1 MQNVIM
7 IKTPEQKWKE
17 SIINYKKKCQKVL
30 NVSNS
35 IRYAGVI
42 NEYGRTLTG
51 IIRHGEKPLLKSD
64 QAKSEF
70 FIISTLETLRKKSSS
85 PLGKLDYLLLKHQKV
100 SILVFQ
106 KNNITFYV
114 SIESNEKNLSYII
127 TKIKKII

>member
-7 IKTPEQKWKE
+7 VITPEQKWKE

-51 IIRHGEKPLLKSD
+51 IIRQGEKPLLKSD

-70 FIISTLETLRKKSSS
+70 FIISTLETLRKKSSY

-114 SIESNEKNLSYII
+114 SLDSNEKNLSNIV

>member
-7 IKTPEQKWKE
+7 VKTPEQKWKE

-51 IIRHGEKPLLKSD
+51 IIRQGEKPLLKSD

-114 SIESNEKNLSYII
+114 SLDSNEKNLSNIV

>member
-1 MQNVIM
+1 M

-17 SIINYKKKCQKVL
+17 SIINYRKKCQKVL
-30 NVSNS
+30 NISNS

-51 IIRHGEKPLLKSD
+51 IIRPGEKPLLKSD

-70 FIISTLETLRKKSSS
+70 FIISTLNTLRKKLSS

-100 SILVFQ
+100 YVLAFQ
-106 KNNITFYV
+106 KYNITFYV
-114 SIESNEKNLSYII
+114 SIESNEKNLSNIVS
-127 TKIKKII
+127 KIKKII

>member
-1 MQNVIM
+1 MV
-7 IKTPEQKWKE
+7 KTPEQKWKE

-51 IIRHGEKPLLKSD
+51 IIRPGEKPLLKSD

-100 SILVFQ
+100 SVLVFQ
-106 KNNITFYV
+106 KNTITFYV
-114 SIESNEKNLSYII
+114 SLESNEKNLSNIV

>member
-1 MQNVIM
+1 MA
-7 IKTPEQKWKE
+7 KTPEQKWKE
-17 SIINYKKKCQKVL
+17 SIINYRKKCQKVL

-35 IRYAGVI
+35 VRYAGVI

-51 IIRHGEKPLLKSD
+51 IIRPGKKPLLKSD

-70 FIISTLETLRKKSSS
+70 FIISTLESLRKKSSS

-100 SILVFQ
+100 SVLAFQ

-114 SIESNEKNLSYII
+114 SIESNEKNLSNII
-127 TKIKKII
+127 SKIKKII

>member
-1 MQNVIM
+1 MV
-7 IKTPEQKWKE
+7 KTPEQKWKE

-100 SILVFQ
+100 SVLVFQ

-114 SIESNEKNLSYII
+114 SIDSNEKNLSDII
-127 TKIKKII
+127 TIIKKII

>member
-7 IKTPEQKWKE
+7 VKTPEQKWKE

-51 IIRHGEKPLLKSD
+51 IIRQGEKPLLKSD

-70 FIISTLETLRKKSSS
+70 FIISTLETLRKKSSY

-114 SIESNEKNLSYII
+114 SLDSNEKNLSNIVI
-127 TKIKKII
+127 KIKKII

>member
-7 IKTPEQKWKE
+7 VKTPEQKWKE

-51 IIRHGEKPLLKSD
+51 IIRQGEKPLLKSD

-70 FIISTLETLRKKSSS
+70 FIISTLETLRRKSSY

-114 SIESNEKNLSYII
+114 SLDSNEKNLSNIV

>member
-51 IIRHGEKPLLKSD
+51 IIRPGEKPLLKSD

-100 SILVFQ
+100 SVLVFQ

-114 SIESNEKNLSYII
+114 SIESNEKNLSNIV

>member
-1 MQNVIM
+1 MV
-7 IKTPEQKWKE
+7 KTPEQKWKE

-51 IIRHGEKPLLKSD
+51 IIRPGEKPLLKSD

-100 SILVFQ
+100 SVLVFQ
-106 KNNITFYV
+106 KNNITLYV
-114 SIESNEKNLSYII
+114 SIESNKKNLSNIV
-127 TKIKKII
+127 TQIKKII

>member
-1 MQNVIM
+1 MV
-7 IKTPEQKWKE
+7 KTSEQKWKE

-30 NVSNS
+30 NISNNV
-35 IRYAGVI
+35 RYAGVI

-51 IIRHGEKPLLKSD
+51 IIRPGEKPLLKSD

-114 SIESNEKNLSYII
+114 SLDSNEKNLSNIV

>member
-1 MQNVIM
+1 MV
-7 IKTPEQKWKE
+7 KTPEQKWKE

-51 IIRHGEKPLLKSD
+51 IIRPGEKPLLKSD

-100 SILVFQ
+100 SVLVFQ

-114 SIESNEKNLSYII
+114 SIESNEKNLSDII
-127 TKIKKII
+127 TIIKKII

>member
-7 IKTPEQKWKE
+7 VKTPEQKWKE

-51 IIRHGEKPLLKSD
+51 IIRPGEKPLLKSD

-100 SILVFQ
+100 SVLVFQ

-114 SIESNEKNLSYII
+114 TIESNEKNLSNIVA
-127 TKIKKII
+127 KIKKII

>member
-1 MQNVIM
+1 MV
-7 IKTPEQKWKE
+7 KTPEQKWKE

-30 NVSNS
+30 NISNNV
-35 IRYAGVI
+35 RYAGVI

-51 IIRHGEKPLLKSD
+51 IIRPGEKPLLKSD

-114 SIESNEKNLSYII
+114 SLESNEKNLRNII

>member
-1 MQNVIM
+1 MV
-7 IKTPEQKWKE
+7 KTPEQKWKE
-17 SIINYKKKCQKVL
+17 SINNYKKKCQKIL
-30 NVSNS
+30 KVSNS
-35 IRYAGVI
+35 IRYVGII

-51 IIRHGEKPLLKSD
+51 IIRPGEKPLLKSD

-114 SIESNEKNLSYII
+114 SLDSNEKNLSNIV

>member
-1 MQNVIM
+1 M

-17 SIINYKKKCQKVL
+17 SIINYRKKCQKVL

-35 IRYAGVI
+35 IRYVGAI

-51 IIRHGEKPLLKSD
+51 IIRPGGKPLLKSD

-70 FIISTLETLRKKSSS
+70 FLISTLGTLRKKSSS
-85 PLGKLDYLLLKHQKV
+85 SLGKLDYLLLKHQKV
-100 SILVFQ
+100 SVLVFQ
-106 KNNITFYV
+106 KNNVTFYV
-114 SIESNEKNLSYII
+114 SIGSNEKNLTNII

>member
-1 MQNVIM
+1 M

-51 IIRHGEKPLLKSD
+51 IIRPGEKPLLKSD

-70 FIISTLETLRKKSSS
+70 FIISILETLRKKSSS

-100 SILVFQ
+100 FVLVFQ
-106 KNNITFYV
+106 KNIITFYV
-114 SIESNEKNLSYII
+114 SIESNEKNLSNII
-127 TKIKKII
+127 TEIKKII

>member
-1 MQNVIM
+1 MV
-7 IKTPEQKWKE
+7 KTPEQKWKE

-51 IIRHGEKPLLKSD
+51 IIRPGEKPLLKSD

-100 SILVFQ
+100 SVLVFQ

-114 SIESNEKNLSYII
+114 SIESNEKNLSNII

>member
-1 MQNVIM
+1 M

-17 SIINYKKKCQKVL
+17 FIINYRKKCQKVL

-35 IRYAGVI
+35 VRYAGVI

-51 IIRHGEKPLLKSD
+51 IIRPGEKPLLKSD

-100 SILVFQ
+100 SVLAFQ

-114 SIESNEKNLSYII
+114 SIESNEKNLSNII

>member
-1 MQNVIM
+1 MV
-7 IKTPEQKWKE
+7 KTPEQKWKE

-100 SILVFQ
+100 SVLVFQ
-106 KNNITFYV
+106 KKNITLYV
-114 SIESNEKNLSYII
+114 SIESNKKNLSNIV
-127 TKIKKII
+127 TQIKKII

>member
-1 MQNVIM
+1 MV
-7 IKTPEQKWKE
+7 KTPEQKWKE

-51 IIRHGEKPLLKSD
+51 IIRPGKKPLLKSD

-70 FIISTLETLRKKSSS
+70 FIISTLETFRKTSSS
-85 PLGKLDYLLLKHQKV
+85 PLGKLDFLLLKHQKV

-114 SIESNEKNLSYII
+114 SIESSEKNLSNIVA
-127 TKIKKII
+127 KIKKII

>member
-1 MQNVIM
+1 MV
-7 IKTPEQKWKE
+7 KTPEQKWKE

-51 IIRHGEKPLLKSD
+51 IIRPGEKPLLKSD

-100 SILVFQ
+100 FVLVFQ
-106 KNNITFYV
+106 KNIITFYV
-114 SIESNEKNLSYII
+114 SIESNEKNLSNII
-127 TKIKKII
+127 TEIKKII

>member
-1 MQNVIM
+1 MV
-7 IKTPEQKWKE
+7 KTPEQKWKE

-51 IIRHGEKPLLKSD
+51 IIRPGEKPLLKSD

-114 SIESNEKNLSYII
+114 SIESNEKNLSNIV

>member
-1 MQNVIM
+1 MV
-7 IKTPEQKWKE
+7 KTPEQKWKE

-51 IIRHGEKPLLKSD
+51 IIRPGEKPLLKSD

-100 SILVFQ
+100 SVLVFQ

-114 SIESNEKNLSYII
+114 SIDSNEKNLSNII

>member
-1 MQNVIM
+1 MV
-7 IKTPEQKWKE
+7 KTPEQKWKE
-17 SIINYKKKCQKVL
+17 SIINYRKKCQKVL

-51 IIRHGEKPLLKSD
+51 IIRPEEKPLLKSD

-70 FIISTLETLRKKSSS
+70 FIISTLNTLRKKSSS

-100 SILVFQ
+100 SVLAFQ

-114 SIESNEKNLSYII
+114 SIESNEKNLSNIV

>member
-1 MQNVIM
+1 MV
-7 IKTPEQKWKE
+7 KTPEQKWKE
-17 SIINYKKKCQKVL
+17 SIINYRKKCQKVL

-35 IRYAGVI
+35 IRYVGAI

-51 IIRHGEKPLLKSD
+51 IIRPGEKPLLKSD

-70 FIISTLETLRKKSSS
+70 FLISTLETLRKKSSS

-100 SILVFQ
+100 SVLVLQ
-106 KNNITFYV
+106 KNNVTFYV
-114 SIESNEKNLSYII
+114 SIDSNEKNLSNII

>member
-7 IKTPEQKWKE
+7 VKTPEQKWKE

-51 IIRHGEKPLLKSD
+51 IIRPGEKPLLKSD

-114 SIESNEKNLSYII
+114 SLDSNEKNLSNIVI
-127 TKIKKII
+127 KIKKII

>member
-1 MQNVIM
+1 MV
-7 IKTPEQKWKE
+7 KTPEQKWKE

-30 NVSNS
+30 NISNS

-51 IIRHGEKPLLKSD
+51 IIRPGEKPLLKSD

-114 SIESNEKNLSYII
+114 SLESNEKNLRNII

>member
-1 MQNVIM
+1 MV
-7 IKTPEQKWKE
+7 KTPEQKWKE

-51 IIRHGEKPLLKSD
+51 IIRPGEKPLLKSD

-85 PLGKLDYLLLKHQKV
+85 PLGKLYYLLLKHQKV
-100 SILVFQ
+100 SVLVFQ

-114 SIESNEKNLSYII
+114 SIDSNEKNLSDII

>member
-1 MQNVIM
+1 MV
-7 IKTPEQKWKE
+7 KTPEQKWKE

-30 NVSNS
+30 NVSTS

-51 IIRHGEKPLLKSD
+51 IIQPGEKPLLKSD

-70 FIISTLETLRKKSSS
+70 FLISTLGTLRKKSSS
-85 PLGKLDYLLLKHQKV
+85 SLGKLDYLLLKHQKV
-100 SILVFQ
+100 SVLVFQ
-106 KNNITFYV
+106 KNNVTFYV
-114 SIESNEKNLSYII
+114 SIGSNEKNLTNII

>member
-1 MQNVIM
+1 MV
-7 IKTPEQKWKE
+7 KTLEQKWKE

-51 IIRHGEKPLLKSD
+51 IIRPGEKPLLKSD

-70 FIISTLETLRKKSSS
+70 FIISTLQTFRKKSSYS
-85 PLGKLDYLLLKHQKV
+85 LGKLDYLLLKHQKV
-100 SILVFQ
+100 SVLVFQ

-114 SIESNEKNLSYII
+114 SIESNEKNLSNIV